1 MTASDY
7 ARVEAV
13 ATNEQ
18 RYRKEWATLTGRSES
33 EIYVPE
39 GVRMFNDMPILE
51 PKPQKKEHTDDGI
64 KQSLIP
70 LGATA
75 GERRE

>member
-1 MTASDY
+1 MMTASEY
-7 ARVEAV
+7 TRAESV

-39 GVRMFNDMPILE
+39 GVRDE
-51 PKPQKKEHTDDGI
+51 RDAH
-64 KQSLIP
+64 P
-70 LGATA
+70 LPAPESPGDRT
-75 GERRE
+75 R